1 MLLFDFFLRLGPET
15 LAQKTY
21 SNLQKKEEKKKDFE
35 FHLPAQPSASP
46 SFPPT
51 DHVGLQPARTGLM
64 DRPFSAWG
72 PPVLLSVLLDGALT
86 AVFTQRCWTLRL

>member
-21 SNLQKKEEKKKDFE
+21 SNLEKRGKKKDFE
-35 FHLPAQPSASP
+35 FHLPAQPSAPP
-46 SFPPT
+46 SFPPI
-51 DHVGLQPARTGLM
+51 DHVGLQPARTGPM